1 MVKRMLVDATHP
13 EETRVVILNGTRL
26 DEFDFETS
34 TKKQL
39 KGNIYLAKVTRV
51 EPSLQAAFV
60 EFGGNRHGFLAFSEI
75 HPDYYQIPVADRM
88 ALLAEH
94 ARELK
99 HSAEVDDA
107 PPHEAD
113 ALHADVPAEQPWQ
126 PETIS
131 GESSA
136 MPDEQNGAPAAEP
149 SSSLDHDLGTDEP
162 PHDEHRPLDVT
173 AEPSVTEGE
182 AAPGESPFPQTAPS
196 DTAGLPADVGTS
208 DIGTMEQPDV
218 HLPGDGTPP
227 ARTRSHY
234 EEVGGGDEED
244 TQEAMAERRKARTH
258 RHRYKI
264 QEVIKRRQILLVQ
277 VVKEERGTKGAAL
290 TTYLSLA
297 GRYCV
302 LMPNTVRGGGVSRR
316 IPSAGD
322 RKRLKECLDE
332 MDIPEGMA
340 VILRTAAVE
349 RSKAEIK
356 RDFEYLLRQWDSVRE
371 LTLQSVAPTLVYE
384 EASLI
389 KRAIRDLYLKDIDEV
404 LVEGEDGYRMA
415 KEFMRLLMPS
425 HAKKVQLYN
434 DPEIPLYHRYQVETQ
449 LDAMHSP
456 TVNLKSGGYIVIN
469 PTEALVAIDVNSGRA
484 TRERNIEET
493 AYKTNLE
500 AAEEIARQLRLR
512 DLGGLIVIDFIDMED
527 HRNVHTVE
535 KRLKEAMKSD
545 RARIQIGRISPFG
558 LMELSR
564 QRLRPSLLE
573 ASTERC
579 PHCAGSGMIRSTEST
594 ALHVLRSVEEE
605 GIRHRTA
612 ELLLT
617 LPDTVAMYILNQ
629 KRARLSEIEAR
640 YSFTVGVDVDHSLIP
655 PAFKLER
662 VKTRELPPPG
672 SERHAPI
679 MAGARIGTPEEATPT
694 HIDEAVDEVM
704 EPRDVEEETVP
715 ERTEPARE
723 DSEHEDEA
731 GRRRRGRRRGRRGGE
746 RGENTRAEG
755 PRGESARGEG
765 RSDSPRSEEPRGE
778 RPRRDYPRDDAF
790 PLTPAAVGAML
801 DGRPV
806 SSLDDDEGDSVGNHD
821 GAPES
826 ARGPSGESGQGEELG
841 PDGQPRRRRRRG
853 RRGGRRRRRQSWEEG
868 QGPQGQNAGEGQQ
881 PDVRGDASNRDGGHA
896 HDVREPMRPR
906 EPSHAPEAI
915 ERRSE
920 LERPVSER
928 PEAPR
933 THEPR
938 PEEAPA
944 SARET
949 SDDTDPNQP
958 RRKGWWQRFTS

>member
-1 MVKRMLVDATHP
+1 MLVDATHP

-26 DEFDFETS
+26 EEFDFETS

-94 ARELK
+94 DREFK
-99 HSAEVDDA
+99 HSADVDEVHDSEPAA
-107 PPHEAD
+107 PDQPVEH
-113 ALHADVPAEQPWQ
+113 PWQ

-131 GESSA
+131 GEPSA
-136 MPDEQNGAPAAEP
+136 ITDDGASAATEPSHLPDQPFPDPGYAADEQFHGDQRPTEP
-149 SSSLDHDLGTDEP
+149 SATD
-162 PHDEHRPLDVT
+162 T
-173 AEPSVTEGE
+173 ADFTADAAAA
-182 AAPGESPFPQTAPS
+182 AAPTETDG
-196 DTAGLPADVGTS
+196 AGLPTETGAVELTQTDAVAGSPAPT
-208 DIGTMEQPDV
+208 DLGAMEQPDV
-218 HLPGDGTPP
+218 GTVP
-227 ARTRSHY
+227 ARAKGHY
-234 EEVGGGDEED
+234 EQVGGVDEDD

-434 DPEIPLYHRYQVETQ
+434 DPEIPLYHRYQVEAQ

-612 ELLLT
+612 ELTLT
-617 LPDTVAMYILNQ
+617 LPGSVAMYILNQ
-629 KRARLSEIEAR
+629 KRARLNEIESR
-640 YSFTVGVDVDHSLIP
+640 YGFTVHVVIDDVLIP

-662 VKTRELPPPG
+662 TKTRELPPPG
-672 SERHAPI
+672 AERHAPI
-679 MAGARIGTPEEATPT
+679 MAGAGVAAPESPT
-694 HIDEAVDEVM
+694 AADIEQAIDEVT
-704 EPRDVEEETVP
+704 EPRDVEEETP
-715 ERTEPARE
+715 AEGAEPARTE
-723 DSEHEDEA
+723 GASDDEFG
-731 GRRRRGRRRGRRGGE
+731 GRRRRRRGRRGGRDE
-746 RGENTRAEG
+746 RGER
-755 PRGESARGEG
+755 PEG
-765 RSDSPRSEEPRGE
+765 REDRPRGE
-778 RPRRDYPRDDAF
+778 RPRRERPRDDTY

-806 SSLDDDEGDSVGNHD
+806 SSFEDEERESIGNEGGSATARDATED
-821 GAPES
+821 GGHIEH
-826 ARGPSGESGQGEELG
+826 GEELG

-853 RRGGRRRRRQSWEEG
+853 RRGGRRRRRQGWEEG
-868 QGPQGQNAGEGQQ
+868 QSPENRAGGEGDQ
-881 PDVRGDASNRDGGHA
+881 PDVHGHEGHEHHDNAGGPETES
-896 HDVREPMRPR
+896 VRPR
-906 EPSHAPEAI
+906 VPSHAPEAI
-915 ERRSE
+915 ERR
-920 LERPVSER
+920 
-928 PEAPR
+928 A
-933 THEPR
+933 
-938 PEEAPA
+938 EEAHPVNDRQETPPSPA
-944 SARET
+944 SQPQSAHE
-949 SDDTDPNQP
+949 SDTEADTNQP

>member
-26 DEFDFETS
+26 EEFDFETS

-94 ARELK
+94 DRDLK
-99 HSAEVDDA
+99 HSAEA
-107 PPHEAD
+107 EEA
-113 ALHADVPAEQPWQ
+113 HPEPEVPLGEHPVEHHWQ

-131 GESSA
+131 GEPSA
-136 MPDEQNGAPAAEP
+136 VPDEHASPASEPSHLPDQPFPDPGYAADEHHRATEATAEGQAESEAPAFESAP
-149 SSSLDHDLGTDEP
+149 SDVAGLPTEIGT
-162 PHDEHRPLDVT
+162 T
-173 AEPSVTEGE
+173 E
-182 AAPGESPFPQTAPS
+182 AAPGESATEQAEV
-196 DTAGLPADVGTS
+196 AGSGAV
-208 DIGTMEQPDV
+208 
-218 HLPGDGTPP
+218 P
-227 ARTRSHY
+227 ARARSHY
-234 EEVGGGDEED
+234 EEVGGGDEDD

-594 ALHVLRSVEEE
+594 ALHVLRAVEEE

-612 ELLLT
+612 EVALT

-629 KRARLSEIEAR
+629 KRARLNEIEAR
-640 YSFTVGVDVDHSLIP
+640 YGFTVRVVIDDALIP

-672 SERHAPI
+672 AERHAPI
-679 MAGARIGTPEEATPT
+679 MAGAGVALPEGPTPAQ
-694 HIDEAVDEVM
+694 IDEAVDEVM
-704 EPRDVEEETVP
+704 EPREVEEETLSEAA
-715 ERTEPARE
+715 ERPRE
-723 DSEHEDEA
+723 ESESESEDELG
-731 GRRRRGRRRGRRGGE
+731 GRRRRRRRGRRGGREE
-746 RGENTRAEG
+746 RGEV
-755 PRGESARGEG
+755 ARGEG
-765 RSDSPRSEEPRGE
+765 REERPRGEEPRGE
-778 RPRRDYPRDDAF
+778 RPRREYPRDEGF

-806 SSLDDDEGDSVGNHD
+806 STLDEEEGESVGNGD
-821 GAPES
+821 NVPPS
-826 ARGPSGESGQGEELG
+826 ARGPSDEHGAGEELG

-853 RRGGRRRRRQSWEEG
+853 RRGGRRRRRQGWDETQSPES
-868 QGPQGQNAGEGQQ
+868 QTAGEGEQ
-881 PDVRGDASNRDGGHA
+881 PDVQGPGHA
-896 HDVREPMRPR
+896 PRHEDEHGREERETPRHRERP
-906 EPSHAPEAI
+906 HAPEAM
-915 ERRSE
+915 ERRAE
-920 LERPVSER
+920 IDRAVEGR
-928 PEAPR
+928 PEPSAP
-933 THEPR
+933 EPR
-938 PEEAPA
+938 RDNTSEQGAPA
-944 SARET
+944 S
-949 SDDTDPNQP
+949 DDSDPNQP

>member
-1 MVKRMLVDATHP
+1 MLVDATHP

-26 DEFDFETS
+26 EEFDFETS
-34 TKKQL
+34 TKRQL

-88 ALLAEH
+88 ALLAEQE
-94 ARELK
+94 RDLK
-99 HSAEVDDA
+99 QTSEVDEQ
-107 PPHEAD
+107 PHGARDGESANGD
-113 ALHADVPAEQPWQ
+113 QPAEHPWQ
-126 PETIS
+126 PETI
-131 GESSA
+131 
-136 MPDEQNGAPAAEP
+136 AAEP
-149 SSSLDHDLGTDEP
+149 AALPDENASP
-162 PHDEHRPLDVT
+162 ATEPSHLPDQPMPDPGFAADEHLHN
-173 AEPSVTEGE
+173 EPSHEEPRAPDE
-182 AAPGESPFPQTAPS
+182 AAERLEIDRAASEGTPSETSALTVDPGAT
-196 DTAGLPADVGTS
+196 
-208 DIGTMEQPDV
+208 EQP
-218 HLPGDGTPP
+218 GTGLQPAPP
-227 ARTRSHY
+227 RNHY

-244 TQEAMAERRKARTH
+244 TQEAMAERRKARTF

-302 LMPNTVRGGGVSRR
+302 LMPNTSRGGGVSRR
-316 IPSAGD
+316 IPSASD
-322 RKRLKECLDE
+322 RKRLKECLDDME
-332 MDIPEGMA
+332 IPEGMA

-349 RSKAEIK
+349 RTKIELK

-371 LTLQSVAPTLVYE
+371 LTLQSVAPALVYE

-404 LVEGEDGYRMA
+404 LVEGEEGHRMA

-425 HAKKVQLYN
+425 HIKKVQLYN
-434 DPEIPLYHRYQVETQ
+434 DPEIPLFHRYQVETQ

-469 PTEALVAIDVNSGRA
+469 PTEALVSIDVNSGRA

-527 HRNVHTVE
+527 NRNVHTVE
-535 KRLKEAMKSD
+535 KRVKEAMKAD

-558 LMELSR
+558 LLELSR

-612 ELLLT
+612 ELGLT
-617 LPDTVAMYILNQ
+617 LPATVAMYILNQ
-629 KRARLSEIEAR
+629 KRARLNEIEAR
-640 YSFTVGVDVDHSLIP
+640 YNFVVKVTIDDALIP

-662 VKTRELPPPG
+662 TKTRDLPLPG
-672 SERHAPI
+672 SERPTPI
-679 MAGARIGTPEEATPT
+679 MAGAIVNSTDDADETTSFAPT
-694 HIDEAVDEVM
+694 DETVEDIDEPQSVDSDSLHEVV
-704 EPRDVEEETVP
+704 ESPRRDNE
-715 ERTEPARE
+715 RE
-723 DSEHEDEA
+723 DEF
-731 GRRRRGRRRGRRGGE
+731 GRHRRPRRRGRRGSPREE
-746 RGENTRAEG
+746 RAETVRGEG
-755 PRGESARGEG
+755 PRT
-765 RSDSPRSEEPRGE
+765 DEPRGE
-778 RPRRDYPRDDAF
+778 PRNEQRPRRDFPRDDAI

-806 SSLDDDEGDSVGNHD
+806 ASLDDGDDESQP
-821 GAPES
+821 ASLSE
-826 ARGPSGESGQGEELG
+826 RGPSEAHGNSDDGGLG

-853 RRGGRRRRRQSWEEG
+853 RRGGRRRRRPNGDESQSPLALNPGEAPQPNLVQSYESENRGNQPAEEPRRHYTPPSAE
-868 QGPQGQNAGEGQQ
+868 Q
-881 PDVRGDASNRDGGHA
+881 
-896 HDVREPMRPR
+896 RP
-906 EPSHAPEAI
+906 EPSRPPEPHTETHVARH
-915 ERRSE
+915 E
-920 LERPVSER
+920 ERPSTST
-928 PEAPR
+928 APDS
-933 THEPR
+933 TQNPDQ
-938 PEEAPA
+938 AP
-944 SARET
+944 
-949 SDDTDPNQP
+949 
-958 RRKGWWQRFTS
+958 RKGWWQRLTS